1 MSSFKISAAEY
12 QDFHDYLEESCGIV
26 LGPNRQYLITSRLN
40 SLLRQ
45 AAIDT
50 VGHLMD
56 RLKSGDFRLRVEVID
71 AMTTNETSWFR
82 DTVPFEVLDRVILE
96 DLYNRKVPDA
106 SFWSAA
112 CSSGQEAY
120 SISMVIEEYMTKRP
134 LAFRNSS
141 ILATD
146 ISTKIL
152 DQARSATYGCAQLD
166 RGLSTK
172 RRTQYFEPFESG
184 FRVKDPIRRRVRF
197 REQNLQRE
205 FATIGKFDCIFCRNV
220 LIYFSTSAR
229 TAIVERFWNALKP
242 GGYLLLGG
250 AESPIG
256 NHTRFQTMIE
266 NKYLYYKKK

>member
-1 MSSFKISAAEY
+1 MSSFHISAAEY
-12 QDFHDYLEESCGIV
+12 QEFHDYLQDSCGIV
-26 LGPNRQYLITSRLN
+26 LGPNRQYLITSRLHT
-40 SLLRQ
+40 LLRH
-45 AAIDT
+45 AAINT

-56 RLKSGDFRLRVEVID
+56 RLKSGDCRLRVEVID

-96 DLYNRKVPDA
+96 DLYERKVQGA
-106 SFWSAA
+106 AFWSAA

-134 LAFRNSS
+134 MTFRNAS

-146 ISTKIL
+146 ISTKML
-152 DQARSATYGCAQLD
+152 GQARSATYGSAQWD
-166 RGLSTK
+166 RGLSAS
-172 RRTQYFEPFESG
+172 RRMQHFEPFESG
-184 FRVKDPIRRRVRF
+184 FRVKDKVRGRVRF
-197 REQNLQRE
+197 REQNLQQE
-205 FATIGKFDCIFCRNV
+205 FATLGKFDCIFCRNV
-220 LIYFSTSAR
+220 LIYFSTAAR
-229 TAIVERFWNALKP
+229 ASIVERFWNALKP

-256 NHTRFQTMIE
+256 NHARFQSMIE